1 MRQSDRFRPTC
12 FMFVTA
18 NKWRTPTI
26 IFVFIESLACIRL
39 SACHLFGGM
48 MRVGRSCDSPVRV
61 SGYCWKI
68 IGQISVE
75 LTTAVIVRRCRLIM
89 CVWVVFRGVQTTNND
104 TNAFD
109 DDVKQVPL
117 VDEGC
122 DESPMI
128 GSINPTLARWVLHN
142 TKYCT
147 MDWLNSILRL
157 TFTLEASVPSPCLA
171 TLLLFMRRRT
181 VGLTLMYHT
190 MLKNYVDTNI
200 NRPYDSSMQTSCF
213 TLRTCAV

>member
-142 TKYCT
+142 TTYCT
-147 MDWLNSILRL
+147 MDWLNSI
-157 TFTLEASVPSPCLA
+157 FFF
-171 TLLLFMRRRT
+171 LLFEANFHFGGFSPKPMS
-181 VGLTLMYHT
+181 GYAPAIYEA
-190 MLKNYVDTNI
+190 KDCG
-200 NRPYDSSMQTSCF
+200 PDSDVPHNAEK
-213 TLRTCAV
+213 LRWYKHK